1 MNASKERTPGFG
13 WYSMILIFLA
23 LFVGNFMNLGLG
35 MLIPSIREDLGIS
48 LEVAGSFSG
57 ISFITQV
64 IIAIPVAILS
74 TRLKPKASIGLILIC
89 LTAACLLHGFATG
102 AAMIIVG
109 RILLAV
115 FLGAYAG
122 PISMV
127 KSTWIPTD
135 NIQSVNGL
143 QEVSSTFGQ
152 VIGTAGVTALLT
164 ALSGWKNVMLF
175 LGVVAGIVT
184 IVWFLSYKDNPERP
198 VQLSSGGS
206 VLAPLKEALGH
217 KEIWLLAIG
226 WPGTTLVWIAFT
238 TYWPTYA
245 TEIAGM
251 SLNAAGLA
259 IGMIPIGSFI
269 ACLVSPTLTKII
281 GYDKAMICPWGILLC
296 VFYFVGMSTSNITLL
311 CIMFFLAGF
320 GAFAF
325 VPIAMSVPWKLK
337 GISPTAIA
345 IGITFILMIA
355 NIGGTLAS
363 VVVNALMDSVGLQRA
378 LQICCVSPLLFFITT
393 IFLPELGRKHEE
405 KEAAMKG

>member
-1 MNASKERTPGFG
+1 
-13 WYSMILIFLA
+13 
-23 LFVGNFMNLGLG
+23 
-35 MLIPSIREDLGIS
+35 
-48 LEVAGSFSG
+48 
-57 ISFITQV
+57 
-64 IIAIPVAILS
+64 
-74 TRLKPKASIGLILIC
+74 
-89 LTAACLLHGFATG
+89 
-102 AAMIIVG
+102 MIIFG

-127 KSTWIPTD
+127 KGTWIPTEK
-135 NIQSVNGL
+135 IQSVNGF

-175 LGVVAGIVT
+175 LGAIAAIVT
-184 IVWFLSYKDNPERP
+184 IVWFVSYKDNPEKP

-206 VLAPLKEALGH
+206 VLAPLKEALSH

-245 TEIAGM
+245 TEMAGM
-251 SLNAAGLA
+251 TLDAAGLA
-259 IGMIPIGSFI
+259 IGMIPIGSFV
-269 ACLVSPTLTKII
+269 ACLVSPALTKWI

-296 VFYFVGMSTSNITLL
+296 LFYFLGMSTTNITVL

-325 VPIAMSVPWKLK
+325 VPIAMGVPWKLK
-337 GISPTAIA
+337 GISTAAVA
-345 IGITFILMIA
+345 IGTTFILMIA

-363 VVVNALMDSVGLQRA
+363 VIVNALMDSVGLRMA
-378 LQICCVSPLLFFITT
+378 LQICCISPLLFFLTT
-393 IFLPELGRKHEE
+393 IFLPELGRRYEE
-405 KEAAMKG
+405 REAAKK